1 MSTRGR
7 PRSFDR
13 DAALDRAMRIFWERG
28 YEGASISD
36 LTAALGIKP
45 PSLYAA
51 FGSKEDLFREAIDL
65 YANNEGSLTSRALC
79 EQPTARAAIE
89 AMLRDN
95 AHAFVQPNRPRGCFV
110 VLGAINCSLE
120 NERVRKYL
128 ASRRGDT
135 LEACRI
141 RLNRAVEK
149 GEIST
154 NVDTNAVAAFYIS
167 VLHGLTLQARDGAS
181 YNTLKSV
188 VDFAMAAWDTLT
200 QTQVSDGR
208 RAVMDARGKP

>member
-13 DAALDRAMRIFWERG
+13 KSALDRAMRIFWERG
-28 YEGASISD
+28 YEATSISD

-51 FGSKEDLFREAIDL
+51 FGSKKDLFREAIDL
-65 YANNEGSLTSRALC
+65 YGTNEGSLTARALC

-89 AMLRDN
+89 AMLRSN

-110 VLGAINCSLE
+110 VLGAINCSRE
-120 NERVRKYL
+120 NEWARKYL
-128 ASRRGDT
+128 ADRRGDT
-135 LEACRI
+135 LEACRA
-141 RLNRAVEK
+141 RLARAVEK
-149 GEIST
+149 GEISA

-167 VLHGLTLQARDGAS
+167 VLHGLALQARDGAS
-181 YNTLKSV
+181 YHTLSSV
-188 VDFAMAAWDTLT
+188 ADFAMAAWDRLT
-200 QTQVSDGR
+200 QAPVSDGR
-208 RAVMDARGKP
+208 